1 MTQIHKLNRN
11 DIFDSVVFDKYCLRV
26 KGASYDSSYLIYLKF
41 FFDKCCLTVIYRDL
55 FSYLIWRGP
64 LLGSNLNICH
74 ILDIASPLA
83 IFRCLCEI
91 CNFCQKFPFSL
102 HSRIWPKAPFSPQA
116 PLTKQPGDFS
126 SFVSNSPL
134 FKGPL
139 FASRRGLQRI
149 FTTHYNRKSDLI
161 MKRFAYFCLKR

>member
-1 MTQIHKLNRN
+1 MAQIHKLNRN
-11 DIFDSVVFDKYCLRV
+11 DIFDSVVFDKYCLAL
-26 KGASYDSSYLIYLKF
+26 KGASYDISFLIYLNF
-41 FFDKCCLTVIYRDL
+41 FFWQMLPHSYRDL
-55 FSYLIWRGP
+55 FSYLIWGWL

-91 CNFCQKFPFSL
+91 CNFFQKLPL
-102 HSRIWPKAPFSPQA
+102 LPNSRISPK
-116 PLTKQPGDFS
+116 
-126 SFVSNSPL
+126 SPL

-149 FTTHYNRKSDLI
+149 FTTYYNRKSDLI
-161 MKRFAYFCLKR
+161 IKRFAYFRLRSFKTI